1 MCELNVLNS
10 IVVCKGLTTITKRE
24 IENLHP
30 CHIELFSQED
40 LVINITEHQLVPK
53 HQVLSAEQ
61 KKDLLLKYRVKESQL
76 PRISTDDPIGKYF
89 GIRKGQVMKII
100 RTSETAGRYITYRI
114 AF

>member
-53 HQVLSAEQ
+53 H
-61 KKDLLLKYRVKESQL
+61 
-76 PRISTDDPIGKYF
+76 
-89 GIRKGQVMKII
+89 
-100 RTSETAGRYITYRI
+100 
-114 AF
+114 